1 MLDSL
6 GLMVQCDKCEVWQHC
21 ECMGLEQ
28 PDIPD
33 QYYCEQC
40 KPENHKQIRYHN
52 GRYIHI
58 KKKKSPCS
66 FFFLLTFLFF

>member
-1 MLDSL
+1 MNALDNL

-21 ECMGLEQ
+21 RCMGLEQ

-40 KPENHKQIRYHN
+40 KPENHKTTRLTN
-52 GRYIHI
+52 GR
-58 KKKKSPCS
+58 
-66 FFFLLTFLFF
+66 